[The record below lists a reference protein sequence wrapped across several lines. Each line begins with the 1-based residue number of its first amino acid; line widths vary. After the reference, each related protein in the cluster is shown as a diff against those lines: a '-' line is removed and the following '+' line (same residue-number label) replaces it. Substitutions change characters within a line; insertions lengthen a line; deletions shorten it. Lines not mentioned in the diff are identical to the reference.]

1 MHPMASTRPTPKR
14 TQMADLARMAG
25 VSASTVSRAL
35 SGHPAIAPATRQR
48 ISELA
53 RSLNYQINAGA
64 ANLRKRTVQTVGVVM
79 LTDSMQQISDPF
91 VLKLIGHIA
100 DQLDKRD
107 LGLLLRR
114 LHPDQAED
122 VGGMVDRGEAGGLI
136 VIGQASHHQA
146 INSVAIRGVPMMVWG
161 AKLADS
167 TYPVVGSDN
176 EQGGY
181 LATRHLIQQGCQRI
195 AFMGEHH
202 HPEAQLRY
210 RGYQLALKEAGM
222 KPIRELDLTTPFGAD
237 IVRQHFT
244 DWLNKGHVFDG
255 LVCISDVSAITAVA
269 VMTER
274 GIKVPKQVKVVG
286 YDDITMSAY
295 LHPSITTVRQP
306 TELAGKALVDGLF
319 DQIEGRPTPSVIL
332 PTDLIIRE
340 SSLR

>member
-1 MHPMASTRPTPKR
+1 MPSQRPAPKR

-64 ANLRKRTVQTVGVVM
+64 ANLRKRAVQTVGVVM

-91 VLKLIGHIA
+91 ILKLIGHIA
-100 DQLDKRD
+100 DQLDQRG

-122 VGGMVDRGEAGGLI
+122 VGSMVDRGEAGGLI

-146 INSVAIRGVPMMVWG
+146 INAVAIRGVPMMVWG

-167 TYPVVGSDN
+167 AYPVVGSDN

-195 AFMGEHH
+195 AILGEHH

-210 RGYQLALKEAGM
+210 RGHQLALKEAGL
-222 KPIRELDLTTPFGAD
+222 KPQRELDLTTPFGAD
-237 IVRQHFT
+237 LVRQQFSG
-244 DWLNKGHVFDG
+244 WLDKGLAFDG
-255 LVCISDVSAITAVA
+255 LFCMSDVAAISAVA

-274 GIKVPKQVKVVG
+274 GIKVPRQVKVVG

-306 TELAGKALVDGLF
+306 TELAGKALVNGLF

-332 PTDLIIRE
+332 PTDLIVRE
-340 SSLR
+340 SSQR

>member
-1 MHPMASTRPTPKR
+1 MASQRPTPKR

-91 VLKLIGHIA
+91 ILKLIGHIA
-100 DQLDKRD
+100 DQLDQRD

-122 VGGMVDRGEAGGLI
+122 VGSMVDRGEAGGLI

-146 INSVAIRGVPMMVWG
+146 INAVAIRGVPMMVWG

-167 TYPVVGSDN
+167 AYPVVGSDN

-195 AFMGEHH
+195 AILGEHH

-210 RGYQLALKEAGM
+210 RGHQLALKEAGL
-222 KPIRELDLTTPFGAD
+222 KPQRELDLTTPFGAD
-237 IVRQHFT
+237 LVRQQFSG
-244 DWLNKGHVFDG
+244 WLDKGLAFDG
-255 LVCISDVSAITAVA
+255 LFCMSDVAAISAVA

-274 GIKVPKQVKVVG
+274 GIKVPRQVKVVG

-306 TELAGKALVDGLF
+306 TELAGKALVNGLF
-319 DQIEGRPTPSVIL
+319 DQIEGRPTPSVTL
-332 PTDLIIRE
+332 PTDLIVRE
-340 SSLR
+340 SSQR